1 MVGCNPGAKLR
12 YSVTSNNPVDGPLLN
27 GITRYIVRQLLVG
40 AALVSVALSCIVW
53 LTQSLRFL
61 QFVVTK
67 GLSVA
72 AWLKLTLYLM
82 PGFLVV
88 VIPPA
93 FFFVTLFVYNK
104 LMLDRELVVAQAAGI
119 SRVGLARPALLAACA
134 GALVCYALSLY
145 IAPYSVAAFRE
156 LQFSIRND
164 ASRIILREGAFTQ
177 IAPGLTV
184 YVRGRASAGELQGI
198 MVHDARKPE
207 LTVTLLAERG
217 VLASAND
224 QTAPHVLLYNGTRQQ
239 FDRAGTSL
247 SILYFDSYT
256 VDFNTVGDDG
266 IGRVADYRERS
277 LAQLLTLTE
286 ADGIPARE
294 VGRMRAEGHQRLAGP
309 LMVFGLTVVA
319 LAFLL
324 RGGFDRRGQ
333 LPRISGAVGAL
344 VVLEAMSLAATDIVG
359 RNPSLAVLV
368 YMVGLLPTA
377 IGLYIIAQPVRLVG
391 VGRRDAS
398 LHPVST

>member
-1 MVGCNPGAKLR
+1 MRLFER
-12 YSVTSNNPVDGPLLN
+12 PLVN
-27 GITRYIVRQLLVG
+27 GITRYIVKQLLVS
-40 AALVSVALSCIVW
+40 AALVSLALSCIVW

-67 GLSVA
+67 GLSVG
-72 AWLKLTLYLM
+72 AWLKLTLCLM

-119 SRVGLARPALLAACA
+119 SRVGLARPALLAAGV
-134 GALVCYALSLY
+134 GAAVCYVLSLY
-145 IAPYSVAAFRE
+145 IAPLAVGVFRE

-177 IAPGLTV
+177 VAPGLTV
-184 YVRGRASAGELQGI
+184 YVRGRAAAGELLGI
-198 MVHDARKPE
+198 MVHDTRKPE
-207 LTVTLLAERG
+207 LPVTLLAERG
-217 VLASAND
+217 ILAGTDD

-247 SILYFDSYT
+247 SILYFDGYT
-256 VDFNTVGDDG
+256 VDFNTVSGDD
-266 IGRVADYRERS
+266 IGRVADYRERP
-277 LAQLLTLTE
+277 LRQLFTLSE

-294 VGRMRAEGHQRLAGP
+294 IGRMRAEGHQRLAGP
-309 LMVFGLTVVA
+309 LMVFGLTTMA

-333 LPRISGAVGAL
+333 LPRISGAVAGL
-344 VVLEAMSLAATDIVG
+344 VVLEALSLSATDMVG
-359 RNPSLAVLV
+359 RNPGLAVLI

-377 IGLYIIAQPVRLVG
+377 IGLYIIAQPVRLAG

-398 LHPVST
+398 PHPVST